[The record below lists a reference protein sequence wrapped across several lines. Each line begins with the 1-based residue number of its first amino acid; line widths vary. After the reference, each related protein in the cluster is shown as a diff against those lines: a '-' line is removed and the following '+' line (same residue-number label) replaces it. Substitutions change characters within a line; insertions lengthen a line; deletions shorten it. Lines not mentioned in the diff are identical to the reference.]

1 VTLQEEFGDD
11 QLVNIYWHV
20 SDSYQ
25 IPGGSARASLYGV
38 GGIPEVDFDAV
49 IKVIGAGGSSYG
61 VYQSHILTRL
71 AVETPVIITSTGYVT
86 DGGGTVTATF
96 KAVDT
101 VTHGPMTAQFVVVEE
116 MSPSYPWSAR
126 EVATPATVNLSAAG
140 DSAVVTRDF
149 DIAWGPEGEMRVVIF
164 LEDPSPWEIVNAA
177 LMPDPFSVEMATTLY
192 AKEIGY
198 LETATYPAT
207 VENVGTADDVI
218 TVSIAQDILPDG
230 VGPTDWEASFREPGG
245 SWLTDPTEFTVDAG
259 EELAL
264 EVRFIDNIG
273 TTAGMALTTLHAQ
286 SGGNPGRMAETAF
299 STFVETP
306 SLLLV
311 ADDSGWGFH
320 TYWEEP
326 LSDLGLSARVWVT
339 DEIGRP
345 DVDVLSSYWTVLWTN
360 GGGNAFDL
368 TYEDEDAMTAY
379 LDGGGNLYLSSM
391 NYLSS
396 RTGMTTMIS
405 DYLHISSWTDD
416 VGAFVVEGVTG
427 DEISDGMVLT
437 SLYYPVANSG
447 DAMVL
452 NSPAETIFTST
463 AGIQGLKVA
472 EGGHK
477 IVFTTFPYEAVSLTD
492 PDPSNRTTLLA
503 RIMDWLAPMAGVEE
517 GEIHRLAIAPN
528 FPNPFNPVT
537 KIAYTVPS
545 GAERVTLTVHDV
557 SGRVVC
563 SLVDEALPAGPAL
576 AVWDG
581 KDDAG
586 HRLASGVYFA
596 RVSAGSESA
605 FTKMTLLK

>member
-1 VTLQEEFGDD
+1 VTLQEEFGED

-20 SDSYQ
+20 SDVYQ
-25 IPGGSARASLYGV
+25 LPEGSARASAYGV
-38 GGIPEVDFDAV
+38 SGIPEVDFDAV
-49 IKVIGAGGSSYG
+49 IKEIGAGSNAYS
-61 VYQSHILTRL
+61 VYLPHIETRL
-71 AVETPVIITSTGYVT
+71 AVETPVTITSTGYVA
-86 DGGGTVTATF
+86 DGGGTCTATF

-101 VTHGPMTAQFVVVEE
+101 VPYGPMTAQFVVVEA

-164 LEDPSPWEIVNAA
+164 LEDPSPWQVINSA
-177 LMPDPFSVEMATTLY
+177 LMPDLYKVQMATSLY
-192 AKEIGY
+192 AKEIEY
-198 LETATYPAT
+198 LQTAVYPAT
-207 VENVGTADDVI
+207 VQNIGIGDDVI
-218 TVSIAQDILPDG
+218 TVSIAQDVLPDG
-230 VGPTDWEASFREPGG
+230 VGPTDWEASFRELGG
-245 SWLTDPTEFTVDAG
+245 SWLTAPTDFSVDAG
-259 EELAL
+259 EELLL
-264 EVRFIDNIG
+264 EVRCVDNIG
-273 TTAGMALTTLHAQ
+273 TAVGMALTTLHAV
-286 SGGNPGRMAETAF
+286 SVGNPGRTAEMSY

-306 SLLLV
+306 SILLV
-311 ADDSGWGFH
+311 ADDAGWGFH
-320 TYWEEP
+320 TYWDEP
-326 LSDLGLSARVWVT
+326 LANLGFFARDWIA
-339 DEIGRP
+339 DDIGRP
-345 DVDVLSSYWTVLWTN
+345 GVDVLSSYWAVLWTT
-360 GGGNAFDL
+360 GGGNSFDL

-396 RTGMTTMIS
+396 RPGATTMTS
-405 DYLHISSWTDD
+405 DYLHIASWTDD
-416 VGAFVVEGVTG
+416 VGAFVVEGVAD

-437 SLYYPVANSG
+437 SLYFPVANGG

-472 EGGHK
+472 ENGHK
-477 IVFTTFPYEAVSLTD
+477 IVLTTFPYEAVSLTD
-492 PDPSNRTTLLA
+492 PDPSNRTMLLS
-503 RIMDWLAPMAGVEE
+503 RIMDWFAPMAGVEE
-517 GEIHRLAIAPN
+517 GEIHQLAIAPN

-545 GAERVTLTVHDV
+545 GAEHVTLTVHDV
-557 SGRVVC
+557 SGRVVR

-596 RVSAGSESA
+596 RLSAGSESA